1 MTVIGGTTMKMEN
14 NYKSS
19 ARPVEGLV
27 IMNEGQATFRKKFWE
42 LLNKLTPKEYIILA
56 LSLGGLSNGD
66 LVEDL
71 EVSKQNISRI
81 KKNIKSKWKKVN

>member
-1 MTVIGGTTMKMEN
+1 MKIEN
-14 NYKSS
+14 NNKSS
-19 ARPVEGLV
+19 SRPVEGLV
-27 IMNEGQATFRKKFWE
+27 IMNEGQTSFNRKYWE
-42 LLNKLTPKEYIILA
+42 LLNRLTPKEYIVLA

-81 KKNIKSKWKKVN
+81 KKNIKSKWKKVS